1 MRPGLRPALRFQAS
15 GLALIWHRLT
25 PDVSQAKLILIK
37 VPVDA
42 LWSNLTRILA
52 EENDYAE
59 NTLDW
64 RNLDRGC
71 SACSNSGF
79 SQMVRTSE
87 YIKHCAGY

>member
-1 MRPGLRPALRFQAS
+1 MSKPAEINERETGPGTGRNN
-15 GLALIWHRLT
+15 
-25 PDVSQAKLILIK
+25 
-37 VPVDA
+37 VPSELFLDNGAGRQCFVVA
-42 LWSNLTRILA
+42 VTF

-64 RNLDRGC
+64 RNLDRNC